1 MVHRKN
7 ESGSSFAC
15 ASIIHNNGLL
25 IFCKQNMSHVV
36 MHLEFVPEALS
47 NCGINIKGTILADP
61 GKELL
66 SSDDCEAFA
75 QDRPHS
81 KQWY

>member
-1 MVHRKN
+1 
-7 ESGSSFAC
+7 
-15 ASIIHNNGLL
+15 
-25 IFCKQNMSHVV
+25 MSHVV
-36 MHLEFVPEALS
+36 MHLAFVPEALS

-66 SSDDCEAFA
+66 SSDDCETFA

-81 KQWY
+81 KQWYCSMIILFLWRNKY

>member
-1 MVHRKN
+1 
-7 ESGSSFAC
+7 
-15 ASIIHNNGLL
+15 
-25 IFCKQNMSHVV
+25 MSHVV